1 MERTRIDQF
10 LLFFLIL
17 EQGAPTP
24 ESNPLNIV
32 GMKTRQVTLYCES
45 LLPNSPHGTD
55 QCWYYK
61 GSRIFCGG
69 SPVPSRF
76 DGRLNQD
83 GSCNLVISNLV
94 EEDSGLYTYVSS
106 SGYFGDVILNVT
118 NVPMVTNF
126 LPYIEGVRGRSVILP
141 CLNYPSEQPLLQR
154 QNCWYHETTAIYCFS
169 SPQSNTSMFIS
180 RLSASNDDNLEISE
194 LQMSDT
200 GRFTCFLSQSNY
212 GKLKLTVKD
221 VPVSKPVIT
230 KTPSDSSIRAG
241 TPISLSCKSAFG
253 SWPIS
258 YNWYKLNSQTG
269 GYEHFASGGTLTLN
283 PAEVKNTGL
292 YKCKASNQV
301 NGVTVQESADTE
313 LTVQSPITNISIL
326 AIPKQLFV
334 FEGQTL
340 TLRCQVDSG
349 SPPINWIW
357 YRYTEDREQP
367 DSEFRHQQQELKLTH
382 TEQSSVYSCKANNTC
397 LGQVI
402 TLNSTKMKAFIVPR
416 PVAHAVSYSSLALSL
431 CALIALVVIVVLLL
445 RRKPTPPPSPPKK
458 NTAALQPIAHQRQN
472 VKQNVRGNAKVNEYQ
487 DSHQDNQ
494 KDFYCPL
501 SRDTCTGE
509 DVYDELI

>member
-1 MERTRIDQF
+1 MERTRIYQF

-76 DGRLNQD
+76 DGRLKQD

-106 SGYFGDVILNVT
+106 SGYFGDVILNCFS
-118 NVPMVTNF
+118 MVTNF

-169 SPQSNTSMFIS
+169 SPQSNTSRFIS

-269 GYEHFASGGTLTLN
+269 GYEHFASGGMLTLN

-349 SPPINWIW
+349 SRPINWIW

-472 VKQNVRGNAKVNEYQ
+472 VKQNVRGNAKANEYQ

>member
-1 MERTRIDQF
+1 MERTRIYQS
-10 LLFFLIL
+10 LLFIVIL
-17 EQGAPTP
+17 QQGAPTF
-24 ESNPLNIV
+24 ESNPLKIV

-45 LLPNSPHGTD
+45 LLPNSPHGTH

-76 DGRLNQD
+76 DGRLSQ
-83 GSCNLVISNLV
+83 GESCNLVISNLV
-94 EEDSGLYTYVSS
+94 EEDSGPYTYVSS
-106 SGYFGDVILNVT
+106 SGYFGDVNLNVT
-118 NVPMVTNF
+118 NVPMVTSF

-154 QNCWYHETTAIYCFS
+154 QNCWYHETTDIYCFS
-169 SPQSNTSMFIS
+169 SPQSNTSRFTS
-180 RLSASNDDNLEISE
+180 RLIASNDNNLKISE
-194 LQMSDT
+194 LQMSDA
-200 GRFTCFLSQSNY
+200 GRFTCFLGQSNY

-241 TPISLSCKSAFG
+241 TSISLSCKSSSG

-258 YNWYKLNSQTG
+258 YNWYKLNSQSG
-269 GYEHFASGGTLTLN
+269 RYEHFASGGTLTLN

-292 YKCKASNQV
+292 YNCKASNQV
-301 NGVTVQESADTE
+301 NGVTVQESADSE
-313 LTVQSPITNISIL
+313 LSVQSPITNISLL

-349 SPPINWIW
+349 SPPINWTW
-357 YRYTEDREQP
+357 HRYTEDSKQP
-367 DSEFRHQQQELKLTH
+367 DSEFRHQQQQELKLTH
-382 TEQSSVYSCKANNTC
+382 TEQSSVYSCSASNNC
-397 LGQVI
+397 LGQVT
-402 TLNSTKMKAFIVPR
+402 TLQSEKVKVFIVPR
-416 PVAHAVSYSSLALSL
+416 PVAHAISYWSLALSL
-431 CALIALVVIVVLLL
+431 CALIVLAVVLIL
-445 RRKPTPPPSPPKK
+445 RRKTTPPPSPPKK
-458 NTAALQPIAHQRQN
+458 TLQPISTKAHPPPN
-472 VKQNVRGNAKVNEYQ
+472 TKQNVRGNAKTNVYQ
-487 DSHQDNQ
+487 DSHQDNE

-501 SRDTCTGE
+501 SSDTCTGE
-509 DVYDELI
+509 DVYDELV

>member
-1 MERTRIDQF
+1 MERTRIYQS

-17 EQGAPTP
+17 QQGAPTP

-76 DGRLNQD
+76 DSRLSQD

-169 SPQSNTSMFIS
+169 SPQSNTSRFIS
-180 RLSASNDDNLEISE
+180 RLNASNDNNLEISE

-241 TPISLSCKSAFG
+241 TPISLSCRSSFG

-269 GYEHFASGGTLTLN
+269 GYERFASGGTMTLN

-349 SPPINWIW
+349 SPPIKWTW

-397 LGQVI
+397 LGQDI
-402 TLNSTKMKAFIVPR
+402 TLYSKKMKAFIVPR

-458 NTAALQPIAHQRQN
+458 NTAALQPIAHQQQN
-472 VKQNVRGNAKVNEYQ
+472 VKQNVRGNAKANEYQ